1 MRTTLRILA
10 LALLV
15 TPALVTPLLA
25 EAPQEVA
32 PQPEDTRVTLEDLL
46 APTPSVDVEGAC
58 NTPDPVNAASGFC
71 PFGSPTCVVHDDCDD
86 YCGSPEFGYCDIQ
99 GHFPTGCC
107 LCLG

>member
-1 MRTTLRILA
+1 MRTTQRILA
-10 LALLV
+10 VALLV
-15 TPALVTPLLA
+15 APALVTPLLA
-25 EAPQEVA
+25 ET
-32 PQPEDTRVTLEDLL
+32 PQPATPQTDTQVTLDDLL
-46 APTPSVDVEGAC
+46 VPAQSVDVEEAC

-99 GHFPTGCC
+99 GHFPVGCC